1 MLHVLFILCYF
12 FLDTPPPGEE
22 ENPDEQVPEEAH
34 EGLAS
39 PTPPPV
45 LSMIELFNQ
54 RQQKLI
60 QRKLKIAGLSNKILE
75 NPECSVSTV
84 IHLHL

>member
-1 MLHVLFILCYF
+1 MHATSHLMLI
-12 FLDTPPPGEE
+12 FLDTSRPGED
-22 ENPDEQVPEEAH
+22 ENPAEQVPEEAH
-34 EGLAS
+34 EVLAS

-60 QRKLKIAGLSNKILE
+60 QRKLKIAGLSNIILE
-75 NPECSVSTV
+75 NPEGSVSTV
-84 IHLHL
+84 IHMHL